1 MKNKV
6 VAMIIAASMVVGLGA
21 GVGGACIYTNI
32 KNAQTTEITAT
43 VENASPETVTSD
55 SKEDKKADT
64 VTAKPIQNTQKASD
78 AKKAAEEKAAKEA
91 AEKKAAEKKAAEK
104 KAAEKQA
111 AEKKAAEKKA
121 AEEKAAKEAAQKK
134 AAQEKAAKEA
144 AQKKAAEEKAAKEA
158 AEKKAAQE
166 KAAKEAAEKKAAEEK
181 AAKEA
186 AEKKAAEEKAARERA
201 EQIRIYQ
208 DTKTGMITSVDG
220 NTISVRIEGGNA
232 TFDISNAT
240 VNGALM
246 EGDNV
251 TIIYDTDGTNIS
263 PLYVYDNT
271 TDEERQ
277 ANLDEWRGTGEQQAQ
292 ETVEVQ
298 DEENIE
304 NDIEAA
310 AEEQARI
317 EEEMRQAEAER
328 IAAEQAEAERIAAEQ
343 AEAERAAA
351 EEAERAAAEA
361 AKAEETHSVSGT
373 VTSVSDSSITI
384 STDNG
389 EKTLDASSVST
400 DGISEGSYVTV
411 EYRNGSAVSI
421 G

>member
-1 MKNKV
+1 
-6 VAMIIAASMVVGLGA
+6 
-21 GVGGACIYTNI
+21 
-32 KNAQTTEITAT
+32 
-43 VENASPETVTSD
+43 
-55 SKEDKKADT
+55 
-64 VTAKPIQNTQKASD
+64 
-78 AKKAAEEKAAKEA
+78 
-91 AEKKAAEKKAAEK
+91 
-104 KAAEKQA
+104 
-111 AEKKAAEKKA
+111 
-121 AEEKAAKEAAQKK
+121 
-134 AAQEKAAKEA
+134 
-144 AQKKAAEEKAAKEA
+144 
-158 AEKKAAQE
+158 
-166 KAAKEAAEKKAAEEK
+166 
-181 AAKEA
+181 
-186 AEKKAAEEKAARERA
+186 
-201 EQIRIYQ
+201 
-208 DTKTGMITSVDG
+208 MITSVDG

-277 ANLDEWRGTGEQQAQ
+277 ANLDEWRGTGEQPAQ

-298 DEENIE
+298 DEEDIE

-317 EEEMRQAEAER
+317 EEAMRQAEAERAAAEAAEAERIAAERIAAEQAEAERVAAEQAEAER

-351 EEAERAAAEA
+351 EA
-361 AKAEETHSVSGT
+361 AKAEETHSASGT
-373 VTSVSDSSITI
+373 VTSVSGSSITI

-389 EKTLDASSVST
+389 EKTLDASGVST

>member
-104 KAAEKQA
+104 KAAEKKA

-121 AEEKAAKEAAQKK
+121 AEEKAAKEAA
-134 AAQEKAAKEA
+134 
-144 AQKKAAEEKAAKEA
+144 
-158 AEKKAAQE
+158 EKKAAQ
-166 KAAKEAAEKKAAEEK
+166 EK

-277 ANLDEWRGTGEQQAQ
+277 ANLDEWRGTGEQPAQ

-328 IAAEQAEAERIAAEQ
+328 VAAEQAEAERAAAEAAEAERIAAEQAEAERIAAEQAEAERVAAEQAEAERIAAEQAEAERIAAEQ

-351 EEAERAAAEA
+351 EA
-361 AKAEETHSVSGT
+361 AKAEETHSVSGI
-373 VTSVSDSSITI
+373 VTSVSGSSITI

-389 EKTLDASSVST
+389 EKTLDASGVST

>member
-104 KAAEKQA
+104 KAAEKKAAEKKAAEKKAAEQKTAEKKAAEKKAAEQKAAEKKA

-121 AEEKAAKEAAQKK
+121 AEEKAAKEAAQ
-134 AAQEKAAKEA
+134 
-144 AQKKAAEEKAAKEA
+144 
-158 AEKKAAQE
+158 
-166 KAAKEAAEKKAAEEK
+166 KKAAEEK

-277 ANLDEWRGTGEQQAQ
+277 ANLDEWRGTGEQPAQ

-298 DEENIE
+298 DEEDIE

-328 IAAEQAEAERIAAEQ
+328 VAAEQAEAERIAAEQ

-421 G
+421 R